1 MIFSGQS
8 DHDFAKKSPYL
19 RKKWAVSRHS
29 VLVARVFRNARPAN
43 APESAGT
50 GPQRDSFRRRRI
62 TYARSPD
69 FQEAGMV
76 ADSNSQIAWHRAQ
89 IRKHRA
95 ALKQIE
101 TARHNFG
108 EIAGS
113 KTIAQSQK
121 TVTEL
126 KRKIRDSERIIAA
139 YEKQT
144 RRPLTTDFHTLASAP
159 WSKWNGSG
167 SPGRR

>member
-1 MIFSGQS
+1 MIFFRQS
-8 DHDFAKKSPYL
+8 NHDFAK
-19 RKKWAVSRHS
+19 A
-29 VLVARVFRNARPAN
+29 
-43 APESAGT
+43 
-50 GPQRDSFRRRRI
+50 RRI
-62 TYARSPD
+62 CAKNEQHRAGWYYLPMCLVIRGRRTRPNPSIQIGGAVLPGSGESLMLHPD
-69 FQEAGMV
+69 FQEVGMV

-113 KTIAQSQK
+113 KTIAQSLK

-144 RRPLTTDFHTLASAP
+144 RRPLTTDLQTLASAP
-159 WSKWNGSG
+159 WSRWNGSD
-167 SPGRR
+167 SPDRR

>member
-1 MIFSGQS
+1 
-8 DHDFAKKSPYL
+8 
-19 RKKWAVSRHS
+19 
-29 VLVARVFRNARPAN
+29 
-43 APESAGT
+43 
-50 GPQRDSFRRRRI
+50 
-62 TYARSPD
+62 
-69 FQEAGMV
+69 MV

-89 IRKHRA
+89 IKKHRE

-113 KTIAQSQK
+113 KTIGQTQK
-121 TVTEL
+121 AVAEL

-144 RRPLTTDFHTLASAP
+144 RRPLTTDFRHSPALPGASGTAP
-159 WSKWNGSG
+159 D
-167 SPGRR
+167 SPDRR

>member
-1 MIFSGQS
+1 MIFVGQS
-8 DHDFAKKSPYL
+8 DHDFAKCPGL
-19 RKKWAVSRHS
+19 RKKWAAWRAWYYSPLLFAMCGRRRLGS
-29 VLVARVFRNARPAN
+29 D
-43 APESAGT
+43 GT
-50 GPQRDSFRRRRI
+50 DRRGFSRRRRI
-62 TYARSPD
+62 TYASAPG
-69 FQEAGMV
+69 FQETDMV

-89 IRKHRA
+89 IKKHRA

-113 KTIAQSQK
+113 KTIARSQK

-139 YEKQT
+139 HEKQT
-144 RRPLTTDFHTLASAP
+144 RRPLTTDFQTLASAP
-159 WSKWNGSG
+159 WSKWNGSD
-167 SPGRR
+167 SPDRR